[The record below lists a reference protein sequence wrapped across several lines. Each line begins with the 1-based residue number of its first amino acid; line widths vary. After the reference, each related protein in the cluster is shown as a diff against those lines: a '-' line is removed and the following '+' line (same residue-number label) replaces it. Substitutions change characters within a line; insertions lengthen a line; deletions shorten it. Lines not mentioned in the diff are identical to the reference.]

1 MTMCTMAVRTAA
13 AMSLIFAA
21 SFSPAETTS
30 PPPASPAPAS
40 PAHASASAA
49 AELDKHL
56 TGLSSWAADFTQT
69 IDDGHGNVQR
79 SAAGRLF
86 LQRPGKFR
94 WDYTQPSEQLVLAD
108 GRQIWFYDK
117 DLAQANVRDMDTSL
131 ASTPASLLSGSGSVS
146 TQFNVTALPASGGL
160 QWYQLIP
167 KHADTDFQVV
177 RIGFDKGDLR
187 SMFLAD
193 KLNQIT
199 QLTFSNSKRNI
210 VIAAGSVFVRAA
222 AGSRCDR
229 TRRQVRTNDGTYR
242 PLADRLRPQ
251 SLDEYVGQSHLLGVG
266 APLRRALES
275 GRPHSMILWGPPG
288 TGKTTL
294 ARLVASGAHAEFIA
308 LSAVLAGIKDIRA
321 VVEQARSLRGTRD
334 TVLFLDEVHRFNKSQ
349 QDTFLPYVEDGTLI
363 FVGATTENPS
373 FEVNNALLSRAR
385 VYVLKPLE
393 AADLAKLL
401 DRALQDP
408 ERGLGQLKLQIDD
421 GARELLLAAA
431 DGDARRMLNLLETA
445 ADLSSAEEAGRRLD
459 VDTMRAVIGSTY
471 VRFDK
476 GGENFYD
483 QISALHKSVRGS
495 DPDAALYW
503 LCRMLAGGCDPL
515 YIARRALRMASED
528 IGNADPR
535 ALTLALEA
543 CSVYERLGS
552 PEGELAIAQAVVFMA
567 CAAKSNAVYT
577 AYKAAAEDAAG
588 LGSLEVPLHL
598 RNAPTRLMKEIGYG
612 KGYRY
617 AHDEPGG
624 YAAGERYFP
633 DEMPDRRYYVPAPR
647 GLEIK
652 IGEAL
657 NARRERDAR
666 ARGAGG

>member
-1 MTMCTMAVRTAA
+1 MT
-13 AMSLIFAA
+13 
-21 SFSPAETTS
+21 
-30 PPPASPAPAS
+30 
-40 PAHASASAA
+40 
-49 AELDKHL
+49 
-56 TGLSSWAADFTQT
+56 
-69 IDDGHGNVQR
+69 
-79 SAAGRLF
+79 
-86 LQRPGKFR
+86 
-94 WDYTQPSEQLVLAD
+94 
-108 GRQIWFYDK
+108 
-117 DLAQANVRDMDTSL
+117 
-131 ASTPASLLSGSGSVS
+131 VS
-146 TQFNVTALPASGGL
+146 
-160 QWYQLIP
+160 
-167 KHADTDFQVV
+167 
-177 RIGFDKGDLR
+177 
-187 SMFLAD
+187 
-193 KLNQIT
+193 
-199 QLTFSNSKRNI
+199 
-210 VIAAGSVFVRAA
+210 
-222 AGSRCDR
+222 
-229 TRRQVRTNDGTYR
+229 DGTYR

-251 SLDEYVGQSHLLGVG
+251 SLDEYVGQSHLLGLG

-294 ARLVASGAHAEFIA
+294 ARLVANSSHAEFIA

-321 VVEQARSLRGTRD
+321 VVEQARALRGTRD

-385 VYVLKPLE
+385 VYVLKSLD
-393 AADLAKLL
+393 AADLSKLL
-401 DRALQDP
+401 DRALTDR
-408 ERGLGQLKLQIDD
+408 ERGLGQMDLQIDA

-445 ADLSSAEEAGRRLD
+445 ADLSSPGDSGRRLD

-535 ALTLALEA
+535 ALTMTLEA
-543 CSVYERLGS
+543 CAVYERLGS
-552 PEGELAIAQAVVFMA
+552 PEGELAIAQAIVFMA

-657 NARRERDAR
+657 KQRRERDRQAR
-666 ARGAGG
+666 DVGGS

>member
-1 MTMCTMAVRTAA
+1 MT
-13 AMSLIFAA
+13 
-21 SFSPAETTS
+21 
-30 PPPASPAPAS
+30 
-40 PAHASASAA
+40 
-49 AELDKHL
+49 
-56 TGLSSWAADFTQT
+56 
-69 IDDGHGNVQR
+69 
-79 SAAGRLF
+79 
-86 LQRPGKFR
+86 
-94 WDYTQPSEQLVLAD
+94 
-108 GRQIWFYDK
+108 
-117 DLAQANVRDMDTSL
+117 
-131 ASTPASLLSGSGSVS
+131 GSG
-146 TQFNVTALPASGGL
+146 
-160 QWYQLIP
+160 
-167 KHADTDFQVV
+167 
-177 RIGFDKGDLR
+177 
-187 SMFLAD
+187 
-193 KLNQIT
+193 
-199 QLTFSNSKRNI
+199 
-210 VIAAGSVFVRAA
+210 
-222 AGSRCDR
+222 
-229 TRRQVRTNDGTYR
+229 GTYR

-251 SLDEYVGQSHLLGVG
+251 TLDEYVGQPHLLGAG

-294 ARLVASGAHAEFIA
+294 ARLVANRANAEFIS
-308 LSAVLAGIKDIRA
+308 LSAVMAGIKDIRA

-363 FVGATTENPS
+363 FIGDTTENPS

-385 VYVLKPLE
+385 VYVLKSLN
-393 AADLAKLL
+393 AADLALLL
-401 DRALQDP
+401 DRALGDA
-408 ERGLGQLKLQIDD
+408 ERGLGALRLRLDP

-431 DGDARRMLNLLETA
+431 DGDARRLLNLLETA
-445 ADLSSAEEAGRRLD
+445 ADLAAADGDGRRLD
-459 VDTMRAVIGSTY
+459 VDTTRAVIGSTY

-543 CSVYERLGS
+543 CAVYERLGS

-577 AYKAAAEDAAG
+577 AYQAASADAAS

-624 YAAGERYFP
+624 YAAGERYLP
-633 DEMPDRRYYVPAPR
+633 DGMPDRRYYVPAPR

-657 NARRERDAR
+657 EARRARDRSAQ
-666 ARGAGG
+666 AAKDPQPNGI

>member
-1 MTMCTMAVRTAA
+1 VSAVGEGA
-13 AMSLIFAA
+13 
-21 SFSPAETTS
+21 
-30 PPPASPAPAS
+30 
-40 PAHASASAA
+40 
-49 AELDKHL
+49 
-56 TGLSSWAADFTQT
+56 
-69 IDDGHGNVQR
+69 
-79 SAAGRLF
+79 
-86 LQRPGKFR
+86 
-94 WDYTQPSEQLVLAD
+94 
-108 GRQIWFYDK
+108 
-117 DLAQANVRDMDTSL
+117 
-131 ASTPASLLSGSGSVS
+131 
-146 TQFNVTALPASGGL
+146 
-160 QWYQLIP
+160 
-167 KHADTDFQVV
+167 
-177 RIGFDKGDLR
+177 
-187 SMFLAD
+187 
-193 KLNQIT
+193 
-199 QLTFSNSKRNI
+199 
-210 VIAAGSVFVRAA
+210 
-222 AGSRCDR
+222 
-229 TRRQVRTNDGTYR
+229 YR

-251 SLDEYVGQSHLLGVG
+251 TLDEYVGQPHLLGRG

-275 GRPHSMILWGPPG
+275 GHPHSMILWGPPG

-294 ARLVASGAHAEFIA
+294 ARLVAQGARAEFIA

-321 VVEQARSLRGTRD
+321 VIDKARGLKGTRD
-334 TVLFLDEVHRFNKSQ
+334 TVLFLDEVHRFNKAQ

-385 VYVLKPLE
+385 VYVLKSLTPEDLGHLLE
-393 AADLAKLL
+393 
-401 DRALQDP
+401 RALRDE
-408 ERGLGQLKLQIDD
+408 ERGLGRLRLQIDA

-445 ADLSSAEEAGRRLD
+445 ADLSVADGAGRRLD
-459 VDTMRAVIGSTY
+459 VDTTRAVIGSTY

-515 YIARRALRMASED
+515 YVARRALRMASED

-535 ALTLALEA
+535 ALTMALEA
-543 CSVYERLGS
+543 CAVYERLGS
-552 PEGELAIAQAVVFMA
+552 PEGELAIAQAIVFMA

-577 AYKAAAEDAAG
+577 AYGAAAADAASF
-588 LGSLEVPLHL
+588 GSLEVPLHL

-624 YAAGERYFP
+624 YAAGERYLP
-633 DEMPDRRYYVPAPR
+633 DDMPDRRYYVPAPR

-657 NARRERDAR
+657 AARRARDAQ
-666 ARGAGG
+666 ARGGG

>member
-1 MTMCTMAVRTAA
+1 M
-13 AMSLIFAA
+13 
-21 SFSPAETTS
+21 
-30 PPPASPAPAS
+30 
-40 PAHASASAA
+40 
-49 AELDKHL
+49 
-56 TGLSSWAADFTQT
+56 
-69 IDDGHGNVQR
+69 N
-79 SAAGRLF
+79 
-86 LQRPGKFR
+86 
-94 WDYTQPSEQLVLAD
+94 
-108 GRQIWFYDK
+108 
-117 DLAQANVRDMDTSL
+117 
-131 ASTPASLLSGSGSVS
+131 
-146 TQFNVTALPASGGL
+146 
-160 QWYQLIP
+160 
-167 KHADTDFQVV
+167 
-177 RIGFDKGDLR
+177 
-187 SMFLAD
+187 
-193 KLNQIT
+193 
-199 QLTFSNSKRNI
+199 
-210 VIAAGSVFVRAA
+210 
-222 AGSRCDR
+222 
-229 TRRQVRTNDGTYR
+229 GTYR

-251 SLDEYVGQSHLLGVG
+251 SLDEYVGQSHLLGPG

-294 ARLVASGAHAEFIA
+294 ARLVANGANAEFIA

-334 TVLFLDEVHRFNKSQ
+334 TVLFLDEVHRFNKAQ

-385 VYVLKPLE
+385 VYVLKSLD
-393 AADLAKLL
+393 AGDLGKLL
-401 DRALQDP
+401 DRALADR
-408 ERGLGQLKLQIDD
+408 ERGLGAMDLHIDA

-445 ADLSSAEEAGRRLD
+445 ADLSTPQNVGRRLD

-535 ALTLALEA
+535 ALTMTLEA
-543 CSVYERLGS
+543 CAVYERLGS
-552 PEGELAIAQAVVFMA
+552 PEGELAIAQAIVFMA

-577 AYKAAAEDAAG
+577 AYNAATADAKS

-612 KGYRY
+612 KDYRY

-633 DEMPDRRYYVPAPR
+633 DDMPERRYYVPVPR

-657 NARRERDAR
+657 NARRERDGR
-666 ARGAGG
+666 PRS